1 MHKLVSNQEKAI
13 YQLRC
18 DTVDMIEL
26 IKHQFVRARQC
37 VVEKQLEEIEVIYS
51 TEHRINA
58 MELMLDRECE
68 NILALYAPV
77 ATDLRFVLSVLKMST
92 DLERIGDH
100 AESIGRLM
108 DEFHKGIT
116 FDMLSSFGI
125 PEMFSKAI
133 DMIDDVSR
141 AFEKGD
147 TALARQVFPRD
158 AFLNAKNREAHVVAT
173 RLARHNIDSLPY
185 IITCV
190 SFVRKLERVGDQ
202 VKNIAESIIFHHEA
216 EIMRHRNK
224 TRRP

>member
-1 MHKLVSNQEKAI
+1 MNKLVSNQEKAI
-13 YQLRC
+13 HRLRC

-26 IKHQFVRARQC
+26 IKNQFVRARQC
-37 VVEKQLEEIEVIYS
+37 VVEKRLEEIEVIYS

-58 MELMLDRECE
+58 FELMIDKECE

-77 ATDLRFVLSVLKMST
+77 ATDLRFVISVLKMVT

-108 DEFHKGIT
+108 EEFHEGVSSE
-116 FDMLSSFGI
+116 MLEAFGI

-133 DMIDDVSR
+133 EMLDDVSQ

-147 TALARQVFPRD
+147 TALARRVFPRD

-173 RLARHNIDSLPY
+173 RLARRNVDDLPY

-216 EIMRHRNK
+216 EVMRHRNK

>member
-1 MHKLVSNQEKAI
+1 MNKLVSNQEKAI
-13 YQLRC
+13 QQLRS

-26 IKHQFVRARQC
+26 VKTQFIRAREC
-37 VVEKQLEEIEVIYS
+37 VVEQALEEAKVIFS

-58 MELMLDRECE
+58 IELMLDRECE

-77 ATDLRFVLSVLKMST
+77 ATDLRFVISVLKMTT

-100 AESIGRLM
+100 AESIARLM
-108 DEFHKGIT
+108 EEYHRGIST
-116 FDMLSSFGI
+116 EMLEAFGI
-125 PEMFSKAI
+125 PEMFCKAI
-133 DMIDDVSR
+133 QMLDDVAQ
-141 AFEKGD
+141 AFEKED
-147 TALARQVFPRD
+147 TQLARHVFPRD
-158 AFLNAKNREAHVVAT
+158 AFLNAKNREAHEVAV
-173 RLARHNIDSLPY
+173 RLASRDLSALPY

-224 TRRP
+224 IRRP

>member
-1 MHKLVSNQEKAI
+1 MNKLISNQEKAI
-13 YQLRC
+13 QQLRA

-26 IKHQFVRARQC
+26 VKNQFVRAREC
-37 VVEKQLEEIEVIYS
+37 VVEKNIEEIEVIFS

-77 ATDLRFVLSVLKMST
+77 ATDLRFVLSVLKMTT

-100 AESIGRLM
+100 AESIARLM
-108 DEFHKGIT
+108 EEFHQGIST
-116 FDMLSSFGI
+116 EMLEAFGI

-133 DMIDDVSR
+133 HMLDDVSQ

-147 TALARQVFPRD
+147 TQLARHVFPKD
-158 AFLNAKNREAHVVAT
+158 AFLNAKNREAHQVAV
-173 RLARHNIDSLPY
+173 RLARKHLDDLPY

-216 EIMRHRNK
+216 EVMRHRNK
-224 TRRP
+224 TARP